1 MVQLDTVLLP
11 TGDGTGGSHAHTH
24 SLYSLHSLYLSTDC
38 NVINVL
44 GRSCL
49 SVRLSVT
56 LSLSCALVGW
66 LVGWV
71 GGWVSFVVRSFI
83 YLSMTVH
90 TDNLVQRGNK
100 QKYVRPP

>member
-1 MVQLDTVLLP
+1 MAPEGRT
-11 TGDGTGGSHAHTH
+11 HTH

-66 LVGWV
+66 LVGWM

-90 TDNLVQRGNK
+90 TDNLEINEVCETAVTR
-100 QKYVRPP
+100 QKATPVSRH